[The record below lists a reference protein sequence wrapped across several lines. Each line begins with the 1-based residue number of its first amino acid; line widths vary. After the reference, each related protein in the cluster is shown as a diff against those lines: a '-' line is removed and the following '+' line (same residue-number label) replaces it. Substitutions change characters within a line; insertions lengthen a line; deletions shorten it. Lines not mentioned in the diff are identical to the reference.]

1 MTGMPKSKRGKIIV
15 MKKIY
20 FFLLLITTAACFS
33 ACEKDDPEVGYTAIG
48 KATGEWW
55 VTYQVETSPGVFEDI
70 FHLGHTPLLSYNT
83 ADNAPNQIWLDD
95 QGNFWPFK
103 FKSGFEAGTMTFSA
117 TNAPSIVQS
126 NNKNFTA
133 TVTGG
138 KVILGGGL
146 SRTKVVT
153 DSIYFQIEFSDEP
166 GTIYHASGHR
176 RTGFLEDEF

>member
-1 MTGMPKSKRGKIIV
+1 

-20 FFLLLITTAACFS
+20 LYLLALISTAGLLS

-55 VTYQVETSPGVFEDI
+55 VTYKVETSPGTFEDI
-70 FHLGHTPLLSYNT
+70 YQVGYTPLLSYNT
-83 ADNAPNQIWLDD
+83 SDNAANLIWLDD
-95 QGNFWPFK
+95 QGNFWPYK
-103 FKSGFEAGTMTFSA
+103 FKSGFEGSTMTFSA

-126 NNKNFTA
+126 GGNNFTVNI
-133 TVTGG
+133 TEG

-146 SRTKVVT
+146 SKTKVPT
-153 DSIYFQIEFSDEP
+153 DSIYFQAEFSDDP
-166 GTIYHASGHR
+166 GTIYHVSGHR